1 MPSCNVTDDHLRVV
15 SRFRDLQRLDLSG
28 CDRLTDAGI
37 RHLARG
43 CTKLQAL
50 VLSGCPKISDN
61 ALELLTDH
69 CPLTSSPRSAG
80 QRPFEHLQTLDLS
93 ETDISDSGVD
103 LVRSRCPHIEQ
114 FVANHCYRLSVYPN
128 LYEMFATSCA
138 FQPAA

>member
-1 MPSCNVTDDHLRVV
+1 MSLVILINRLHLNLAVRNANTITDNASRSLRC
-15 SRFRDLQRLDLSG
+15 RIQN
-28 CDRLTDAGI
+28 
-37 RHLARG
+37 H
-43 CTKLQAL
+43 AL
-50 VLSGCPKISDN
+50 VLSGCPKISDD

-69 CPLTSSPRSAG
+69 CPLTSSPQSAS

-93 ETDISDSGVD
+93 ETGISDSGVD

-138 FQPAA
+138 IQPAA